1 MKGKMIP
8 IAVLILLFAL
18 IGMGGGVMVWL
29 SIAANGDLT
38 STQET
43 LLSTADWLVKAS
55 AGALLGFAG
64 GSRFANG
71 KSSCRPN

>member
-1 MKGKMIP
+1 M
-8 IAVLILLFAL
+8 ILLFAL

-29 SIAANGDLT
+29 SIAVTGDLT

-64 GSRFANG
+64 GSGLING
-71 KSSCRPN
+71 KARCRP